1 MMHGRNIRENL
12 PSNGLRHGLT
22 LAAMVAA
29 TLAAML
35 SACATSDGVV
45 PMADG
50 TYTVTAEANFGPN
63 KAVEAHKLALAEAER
78 TCSAQGRELAVT
90 TLDNSGDIGR
100 AAGPLALRG
109 ETRLVFRCVA
119 RRP

>member
-1 MMHGRNIRENL
+1 MRQIFKAPGTERQCHIA
-12 PSNGLRHGLT
+12 PLR
-22 LAAMVAA
+22 AVAVVA
-29 TLAAML
+29 LVGAL

-63 KAVEAHKLALAEAER
+63 KTIEARKLALAEAER

-109 ETRLVFRCVA
+109 ETRLVFRCVT
-119 RRP
+119 RRPG